1 MQGKILDFSVQS
13 STGVISG
20 QDNKRYQ
27 FSGSEWKEQQ
37 LPRRGMAVDFDV
49 DAQGNAIAVYSA
61 LAGSTVN
68 SATDVIS
75 QFKEKSEDQYSPF
88 DWFLK
93 CLKHYATFAGRARR
107 KEFWFFLLFCAIGGG
122 VAIVVDSTLQADMI
136 IYLLYAFAMLIPAIS
151 VSVRRL
157 HDIGKS
163 GWWYWISA
171 IPFIGVVLSIIWY
184 AKEGDAE
191 ANQYGQPTK

>member
-1 MQGKILDFSVQS
+1 
-13 STGVISG
+13 
-20 QDNKRYQ
+20 
-27 FSGSEWKEQQ
+27 
-37 LPRRGMAVDFDV
+37 
-49 DAQGNAIAVYSA
+49 
-61 LAGSTVN
+61 
-68 SATDVIS
+68 
-75 QFKEKSEDQYSPF
+75 
-88 DWFLK
+88 
-93 CLKHYATFAGRARR
+93 
-107 KEFWFFLLFCAIGGG
+107 
-122 VAIVVDSTLQADMI
+122 MI

-171 IPFIGVVLSIIWY
+171 IPFIGVVLAIIWY